1 MLISDEDSSVQHHQT
16 TSNIRRSWAA
26 VGEIFKPRNEQTRGI
41 WRRATKGLHNR
52 NINIFMV
59 LLWYVKKSSMVHS
72 WKNGGPQDVPHTLG
86 GVTFFVATRS
96 TILSLLSFGQDIRL
110 CLRHLQISAL
120 NKHVSDERGGRGEVW
135 ETGML
140 FEVKTMAIPALEW
153 GKHFGWCKIDQKRYS
168 KPNTAYS

>member
-26 VGEIFKPRNEQTRGI
+26 VREIFKPRNMQTRGI

-59 LLWYVKKSSMVHS
+59 LISYVNKSSMAHS
-72 WKNGGPQDVPHTLG
+72 WKNGGPQDVPHRLG

-96 TILSLLSFGQDIRL
+96 TTFCLLRLGQDITL
-110 CLRHLQISAL
+110 CLRRLQISAL

-135 ETGML
+135 ETGMSS
-140 FEVKTMAIPALEW
+140 EVKTMAIPALEW
-153 GKHFGWCKIDQKRYS
+153 GKTLWLM
-168 KPNTAYS
+168 